1 MKGKHSLCI
10 VMAALALSA
19 CIFSQGCRRGG
30 RETAEP
36 AVEVRDSVPAM
47 GFWPDSLLCEEGR
60 VRPGE
65 TFSGLMVR
73 LGMPSADV
81 YALVDSLDSTFDVRK
96 MRADKDIAAYYS
108 LDTLPGGEVKKELRY
123 VEYRKNIASSVIFRT
138 TAPLGAWEYNRPVSN
153 ERKFAHVVI
162 SSNLWNDMKKAGSDP
177 RLIATLS
184 DIYAWTVDFFGLQE
198 GDEFKVMYQQKVC
211 DGAVVSVDTVFYAE
225 FHRDDKVIPAVRF
238 EVPGCGKYWKPDGE
252 SMKGAFL
259 KAPLQFSRISSG
271 FSYHRKHPVTG
282 QVKAHTA
289 VDYAAPTGT
298 PVMSIG
304 DGTVLSAGW
313 AGGGGNMVKIRHNGG
328 IYVTAYLHLSRFA
341 KGIKAGTRVSQGQ
354 VIGYVGATGVATG
367 PHLDFRVWKNGTPVN
382 PLKIDHVPDPPLP
395 EELRPQ
401 LDSVY
406 KRYSAVMDS
415 LTVNNHELL

>member
-1 MKGKHSLCI
+1 MNRKRTISIAI
-10 VMAALALSA
+10 VALILSA
-19 CIFSQGCRRGG
+19 GIFNPGCRRGG
-30 RETAEP
+30 NVQEEETAE
-36 AVEVRDSVPAM
+36 VKDSVPAM
-47 GFWPDSLLCEEGR
+47 GFWPDSLLCEVGR
-60 VRPGE
+60 IRQGE

-73 LGMPSADV
+73 LGMPAADV
-81 YALVDSLDSTFDVRK
+81 YALVDSLDTAFDVRK
-96 MRADKDIAAYYS
+96 LRADKDIAAYYS
-108 LDTLPGGEVKKELRY
+108 TDTLEGGEVKKELRY
-123 VEYRKNIASSVIFRT
+123 VEYRKDIASSVIFKT
-138 TAPLGAWEYNRPVSN
+138 VAPLGFWEYEKPVTN
-153 ERKFAHVVI
+153 ERKFSHVVI
-162 SSNLWNDMKKAGSDP
+162 SSSLWNDMQKAGSDP

-211 DGAVVSVDTVFYAE
+211 EGAVVSVDTVFYAE
-225 FHRDDKVIPAVRF
+225 FRSEGKVIPAVRF

-271 FSYHRKHPVTG
+271 VSYHRKHPVTG
-282 QVKAHTA
+282 KVKAHTA

-304 DGTVLSAGW
+304 DGTVISAGW
-313 AGGGGNMVKIRHNGG
+313 SGAGGNMVKIRHNGG
-328 IYVTAYLHLSRFA
+328 IYMTAYLHLSRFA
-341 KGIKAGTRVSQGQ
+341 NGIKAGTRVSQGQ

-382 PLKIDHVPDPPLP
+382 PLKMDNVPDPPLP
-395 EELRPQ
+395 EAMMPQ

-406 KRYSAVMDS
+406 RHYSAIMDS
-415 LTVNNHELL
+415 LTVTNQQVL

>member
-1 MKGKHSLCI
+1 MLLLSFL
-10 VMAALALSA
+10 MAN
-19 CIFSQGCRRGG
+19 QGCKRSGG
-30 RETAEP
+30 TEPEAETTQ
-36 AVEVRDSVPAM
+36 VNDTVPAM
-47 GFWPDSLLCEEGR
+47 GFWPDSLLCEETR
-60 VRPGE
+60 VLQGE

-73 LGMPSADV
+73 LGMGPSDV

-96 MRADKDIAAYYS
+96 MRADKEIAAYYS
-108 LDTLPGGEVKKELRY
+108 SDTISGGEAVKTLRY
-123 VEYRKNIASSVIFRT
+123 VEYRKDIASSVIFRT
-138 TAPLGAWEYNRPVSN
+138 TAPFAAWEYSKPVVN
-153 ERKFAHVVI
+153 ERKFAQVVI
-162 SSNLWNDMKKAGSDP
+162 SSSLWNDMKKAGSDP

-211 DGAVVSVDTVFYAE
+211 EGAVVSVDTVFYAE
-225 FHRDDKVIPAVRF
+225 FHRDDKVLPAVRF

-252 SMKGAFL
+252 SLKGAFL

-271 FSYHRKHPVTG
+271 FSYRRKHPVTG

-304 DGTVLSAGW
+304 DGTVISAGW
-313 AGGGGNMVKIRHNGG
+313 SGGGGNTVKIRHNGG
-328 IYVTAYLHLSRFA
+328 IYMTAYLHLSRFA

-382 PLKIDHVPDPPLP
+382 PLKIDNVPDPPIP
-395 EELRPQ
+395 SELKPR

-406 KRYSAVMDS
+406 RHFSAIMDS
-415 LTVNNHELL
+415 LTVINRERP